1 MGYTIQ
7 ELNINKEKRAEYIM
21 NDLKNKWRWLE
32 KNTNHTII
40 YMALQGSQT
49 YHMDVYSE
57 EYMSDIDVKAIC
69 IPSLEDV
76 IRGNKMVS
84 TTYVMYDNSH
94 IDVKDIRLCVDLW
107 KKSNQQFLEI
117 LFSEFYICNNFQF
130 NRILSMADRI
140 AFANKDRLL
149 SCIKGMQ
156 MEKYTKLKHISES
169 TKDEIE
175 KYGYSRKQLHHICR
189 LLVFAID
196 IYVGGKSFRE
206 ALVPEEPS
214 KSLCLELK
222 TKPMSVEEADVVA
235 RSYTEQLSALTKS
248 YREIVGIHEPDEEC
262 YEIVDEIIYDIIYK
276 EIEDKILYK

>member
-1 MGYTIQ
+1 MEFTLE
-7 ELNINKEKRAEYIM
+7 ELNTNNVKRAIYIS
-21 NDLKNKWRWLE
+21 NNLGEKWKWLE
-32 KNTNHTII
+32 ENTDHNII

-84 TTYVMYDNSH
+84 TTYIMEDNSH
-94 IDVKDIRLCVDLW
+94 IDVKDIRLYVDLW
-107 KKSNQQFLEI
+107 RKSNQQFLEI
-117 LFSEFYICNNFQF
+117 LFSEFYICVNPQF
-130 NRILSMADRI
+130 RRILDMADRI

-156 MEKYTKLKHISES
+156 MEKLKAMKHPYPTI
-169 TKDEIE
+169 KDKIDM
-175 KYGYSRKQLHHICR
+175 YGYDPKQLHHIYR

-196 IYVGGKSFRE
+196 IYVGHKSFRE
-206 ALVPEEPS
+206 ALIPEGAERS
-214 KSLCLELK
+214 YCLELK
-222 TKPMSVEEADVVA
+222 TKPIPVEQADFIANDYVKQLGEIADNYRHVVGV
-235 RSYTEQLSALTKS
+235 QD
-248 YREIVGIHEPDEEC
+248 PDEEC
-262 YEIVDEIIYDIIYK
+262 YKIVDNIIYDIIYK